1 MPKLNFGLF
10 QFDVFWN
17 QVAHAGIIGSRFQ
30 FLRLIRIHR
39 LAMTHR
45 RRFKQSSPL
54 EERLAEE
61 AERLRQEAWKL
72 PPGSLRETLLRKAR
86 QDETTA
92 HIAEWLTSPGLQ
104 PPKP

>member
-1 MPKLNFGLF
+1 MKY
-10 QFDVFWN
+10 
-17 QVAHAGIIGSRFQ
+17 
-30 FLRLIRIHR
+30 
-39 LAMTHR
+39 R

-61 AERLRQEAWKL
+61 AERLREEARNL

-86 QDETTA
+86 QDEVTA